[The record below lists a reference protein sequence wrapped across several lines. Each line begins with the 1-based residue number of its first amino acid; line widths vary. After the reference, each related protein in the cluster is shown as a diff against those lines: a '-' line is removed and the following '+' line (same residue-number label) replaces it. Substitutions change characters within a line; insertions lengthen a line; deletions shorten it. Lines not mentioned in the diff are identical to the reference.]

1 MGPGF
6 ESLKVHQ
13 IVSVISVKGPPV
25 PIPNTEV
32 KLDSAH
38 NTWLETA
45 REDRSMLTPL
55 ERADIFLLSSVGRAH
70 DC

>member
-1 MGPGF
+1 MRQKPCTLCVNDF
-6 ESLKVHQ
+6 FLLF
-13 IVSVISVKGPPV
+13 IVIYTLVCVFRVKGPPV

-45 REDRSMLTPL
+45 REDWSMQT
-55 ERADIFLLSSVGRAH
+55 LS
-70 DC
+70 